1 MKVVSSSTAEQ
12 EQEIANLVG
21 RFYESV
27 FPNYFTE
34 DEILHFKELGVLQPN
49 KSTFTYTGTLR
60 DAYQVMTCLQV
71 LLTIMDK
78 KDKVNSNA
86 PERHSEELFMRNVT
100 LLNEYGIFFPFGYNH
115 FIQMNEQSGI
125 GGLPMYNVQVANSY
139 LV

>member
-1 MKVVSSSTAEQ
+1 MKVVYPSTEEQ

-27 FPNYFTE
+27 FPIYFTE

-60 DAYQVMTCLQV
+60 DAFQVLTCLQV

-78 KDKVNSNA
+78 KEKVNSKEQ
-86 PERHSEELFMRNVT
+86 ERKSEELFNRNIS
-100 LLNEYGIFFPFGYNH
+100 LLNEYGIFFPFSYNH
-115 FIQMNEQSGI
+115 FIQMNEQSGV
-125 GGLPMYNVQVANSY
+125 GGLHMYNVQVANSY